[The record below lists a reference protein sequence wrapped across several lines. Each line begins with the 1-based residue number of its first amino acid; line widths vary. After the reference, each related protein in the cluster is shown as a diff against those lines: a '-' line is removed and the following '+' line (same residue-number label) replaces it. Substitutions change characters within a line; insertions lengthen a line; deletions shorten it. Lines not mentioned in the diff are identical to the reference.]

1 MECLKFMKGT
11 LSFYAETVLSNLK
24 SVYKKTY
31 SSNHVLLRLIKN
43 WKKSQD
49 NNSFVGAVLMDL
61 SQGF

>member
-1 MECLKFMKGT
+1 MECLKFMTGS

-61 SQGF
+61 S